1 MKNVLRLMACL
12 LCITISMA
20 GCSSEQ
26 EEGVTGDTTPT
37 PEYTD
42 P

>member
-1 MKNVLRLMACL
+1 MKKLL
-12 LCITISMA
+12 LCMICLTCLALTVS
-20 GCSSEQ
+20 GCSEKT
-26 EEGVTGDTTPT
+26 EEGVIGDTTPT

>member
-1 MKNVLRLMACL
+1 MKNYLQIIVCL
-12 LCITISMA
+12 ICMILTMP

>member
-1 MKNVLRLMACL
+1 MKNLLLLMFCL
-12 LCITISMA
+12 MLIMS
-20 GCSSEQ
+20 GCSSES

>member
-1 MKNVLRLMACL
+1 MKKLL
-12 LCITISMA
+12 LCMFCLTCLALTVS
-20 GCSSEQ
+20 GCSEKP